1 MKLFLSILEGPVDEE
16 IFGKVS
22 NALSDFKIVVER
34 MKTLYDEFVT
44 EKLQLG
50 IDSTASTV

>member
-22 NALSDFKIVVER
+22 NALGDFKIVVER

-44 EKLQLG
+44 EKLNLS
-50 IDSTASTV
+50 IESTASTV